1 MKTALLWQRG
11 RLPLSKNRSSMKTY
25 KGNLN
30 INIQNGKAEISV
42 ACMENTVYA
51 KSIFL
56 GPCGLLNKIRISK
69 AVAEVLRKTPSE
81 LVHDILDKDYF
92 LKKKIEANKANRHS
106 SSMTVIGLG
115 GCGCNLIEYAAER
128 QWEQVYYVV
137 CDADRQALE
146 SHQYGTKLLLD
157 RKEDITCMAKR
168 IVSKKLADNTQTLVI
183 SAGMGAGIG
192 SSLAPAVARLAKEKG
207 IRVLAMVTYPF
218 DCAGKEN
225 FAKADSSI
233 SELKNY
239 VDDIQVL
246 DNGEMSKP
254 HSDCILSEFF
264 EKGSKAFLSFVRD
277 AISTSTLK

>member
-1 MKTALLWQRG
+1 
-11 RLPLSKNRSSMKTY
+11 MKTY
-25 KGNLN
+25 KGNLS
-30 INIQNGKAEISV
+30 IKIQNGKAEISTS
-42 ACMENTVYA
+42 CMENTVYA
-51 KSIFL
+51 KSISL
-56 GPCGLLNKIRISK
+56 GHCGLLNKLRISK
-69 AVAEVLRKTPSE
+69 VVAEVLGKTPPE
-81 LVHDILDKDYF
+81 LVHDILDKDYY
-92 LKKKIEANKANRHS
+92 LKKRIEANNAYKHS
-106 SSMTVIGLG
+106 SLITVIGLG
-115 GCGCNLIEYAAER
+115 GCGCNLVEYAAER

-146 SHQYGTKLLLD
+146 SHQFGNKILLN
-157 RKEDITCMAKR
+157 RKEDIASAAKR
-168 IVSKKLADNTQTLVI
+168 IVGKELADNTKALVL
-183 SAGMGAGIG
+183 SVGMGAGIG

-239 VDDIQVL
+239 VEDIQVL

-254 HSDCILSEFF
+254 HSDCTLSEFF

>member
-1 MKTALLWQRG
+1 
-11 RLPLSKNRSSMKTY
+11 MKTY

-30 INIQNGKAEISV
+30 INIQNGKAEISI

-51 KSIFL
+51 KSISL
-56 GPCGLLNKIRISK
+56 GPGSFLNKIRILR
-69 AVAEVLRKTPSE
+69 ATAEVLRKTPPE
-81 LVHDILDKDYF
+81 LVHDIFDKDYF
-92 LKKKIEANKANRHS
+92 LKRKIEANKANRHS
-106 SSMTVIGLG
+106 GQMTVIGLG
-115 GCGCNLIEYAAER
+115 GCGCNLVEYAAER

-168 IVSKKLADNTQTLVI
+168 IVSKELADNTQTLVI

-207 IRVLAMVTYPF
+207 ICVLAMVTYPF

-233 SELKNY
+233 SELRNY

>member
-1 MKTALLWQRG
+1 
-11 RLPLSKNRSSMKTY
+11 MKTY

-115 GCGCNLIEYAAER
+115 GCGCNLVEYAAQR
-128 QWEQVYYVV
+128 QCEQVYYVV
-137 CDADRQALE
+137 SDADRQALE

-168 IVSKKLADNTQTLVI
+168 IVSKELADNTQTLVI

-218 DCAGKEN
+218 ECAGKEN

-233 SELKNY
+233 SELRNY

-246 DNGEMSKP
+246 DNGEMSKL
-254 HSDCILSEFF
+254 HSDCTLSEFF

-277 AISTSTLK
+277 AMSTNTLK